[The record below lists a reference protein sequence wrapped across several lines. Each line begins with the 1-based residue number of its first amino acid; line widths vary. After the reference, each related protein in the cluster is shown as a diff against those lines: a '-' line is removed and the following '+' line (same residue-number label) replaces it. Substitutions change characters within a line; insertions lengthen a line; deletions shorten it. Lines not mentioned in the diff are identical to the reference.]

1 VTRVTH
7 NATPNATNG
16 ANTRSGRLEHWLA
29 NLLHYGT
36 WLASITIAAGLAV
49 TLALPAPA
57 TATGAATGAAASHTT
72 AIGMSVMTAGI
83 ALFILLPI
91 MRLILMLG
99 VFLRRRDYRFGAIAA
114 LVLAIVAV
122 GLMVGAA

>member
-1 VTRVTH
+1 MTR
-7 NATPNATNG
+7 AAG
-16 ANTRSGRLEHWLA
+16 GLTRGVRRRSARLEHWLA

-36 WLASITIAAGLAV
+36 WLASITIATGLAL
-49 TLALPAPA
+49 TLALPAAP
-57 TATGAATGAAASHTT
+57 TGTAASHATS
-72 AIGMSVMTAGI
+72 AGMSVMTAGV

-122 GLMVGAA
+122 GLVVGAA